1 MKQFFF
7 KNFTASVIL
16 FCFVSCSIDNDVLQE
31 PFIESD
37 EDLFYAEIEQVDILA
52 PETRAYVDDQ
62 LRVLWHTDD
71 RISIFNRSTY
81 NQEYRF
87 NGLTGDNGGSFSKV
101 DNDAF
106 VTGNTIPYVYA
117 VYPYSVETRI
127 SYDDVLSFELPK
139 VQHMTDGS
147 FDPNAFFMIS
157 AGTDNNLSFKN
168 TGALFVLKLYGHGSV
183 ASITLKGRSGER
195 IAGKARMPIS
205 DGVTPG
211 LDMMDANSTELT
223 LYCKNTV
230 ALSENVNE
238 YKEFWFVL
246 PPTVFG
252 AGFDATIVGANG
264 TKIVKSTHNSVS
276 IARNTISRMA
286 PFSVD
291 LGEDPAPIID
301 PANVT
306 VNKTSFPMAVDN
318 TVQLKATVVPD
329 NASDKSVKW
338 SSSDESVATVSANG
352 MVSAKKA
359 GNCTVKVTTVNGIS
373 STCTVTVRPTTGSEN
388 GHEWVDLG
396 LSVKWATC
404 NVGATKP
411 IEAGQYFGWG
421 ETVQKASCTKEYY
434 RWYEKPANGGS
445 GYLTKYCTQ
454 KQYGYKGFTDG
465 KTTLELSDD
474 AARKRWKG
482 GWRMPTTA
490 EAEELFAKCIW
501 TSTVSDNIRIY
512 RITSNVEGFT
522 NQSITIPVTTGYK
535 SKESIYTGLITY
547 YWTSSVDAIWPSRAI
562 YMGYRT
568 TYTTFRYYGIPI
580 RAVVE

>member
-1 MKQFFF
+1 MKLFSF
-7 KNFTASVIL
+7 KNFAASVIIFSL
-16 FCFVSCSIDNDVLQE
+16 VSCSIDNDVLQE
-31 PFIESD
+31 PRIESD
-37 EDLFYAEIEQVDILA
+37 DLFYADIEQVDSST
-52 PETRAYVDDQ
+52 PDTRAYVDDQ
-62 LRVLWHTDD
+62 LRVLWHKDD

-106 VTGNTIPYVYA
+106 VTGNSIPYVYA
-117 VYPYSVETRI
+117 VYPYSAETRI

-147 FDPNAFFMIS
+147 FDPKAFFMIS

-168 TGALFVLKLYGHGSV
+168 TEALFVLKLYGHGSV

-195 IAGKARMPIS
+195 IAGKAQMPIA
-205 DGVTPG
+205 DGVTSK

-223 LYCKNTV
+223 LYCANTV
-230 ALSENVNE
+230 ALNESVND

-246 PPTVFG
+246 PPTVFS

-264 TKIVKSTHNSVS
+264 TTIVKSTHNSVAM
-276 IARNTISRMA
+276 ARNTISRMA

-306 VNKTSFPMAVDN
+306 INKTSFPMAVDN

-338 SSSDESVATVSANG
+338 SSSNESIATVSASG
-352 MVSAKKA
+352 KVSAKKA
-359 GNCTVKVTTVNGIS
+359 GSCTIKVTTVNGIS
-373 STCTVTVRPTTGSEN
+373 SMCTVTVKPATGSEN
-388 GHEWVDLG
+388 GHEWVNLG

-411 IEAGQYFGWG
+411 IDAGQYFGWG
-421 ETVQKASCTKEYY
+421 ETGQKASCTLEYY
-434 RWYEKPANGGS
+434 RWYEKPANGSS
-445 GYLTKYCTQ
+445 GYLTKYCTK
-454 KQYGYKGFTDG
+454 KQYGYRGFTDG

-474 AARKRWKG
+474 AARKQWKG
-482 GWRMPTTA
+482 EWRTPTAA
-490 EAEELFAKCIW
+490 EAEELYSKCSW
-501 TSTVSDNIRIY
+501 TCTIVDGELAY
-512 RITSNVEGFT
+512 RVTSKVEGFT
-522 NQSITIPVTTGYK
+522 NQSIILRHNTGYK
-535 SKESIYTGLITY
+535 KKETVYSGAGTY
-547 YWTSSVDAIWPSRAI
+547 YWTSSVDSTWPNYAK
-562 YMGYRT
+562 YMGCALS
-568 TYTTFRYYGIPI
+568 YTTFRYYGIPI